1 MWNSE
6 NKQGWNPKI
15 FSELFCCQRS
25 VYYNYYP
32 LLLLLLLGEVATAK
46 TEDNKV
52 TCLKWHDKRIVT
64 MLSTFHDGELIEK
77 TRRTRKAD
85 GGREVVKKPR
95 MVEDYNQNMG
105 GVDRNDQMVLYYTYS
120 HR

>member
-15 FSELFCCQRS
+15 FSELFCCQKS
-25 VYYNYYP
+25 VYNYYP
-32 LLLLLLLGEVATAK
+32 LLLLLLLLGEVAIAK

-85 GGREVVKKPR
+85 GGREVVK
-95 MVEDYNQNMG
+95 
-105 GVDRNDQMVLYYTYS
+105 S
-120 HR
+120 H